1 MSFLLPSLLGPLLG
15 GLFNHNAAGGATLQS
30 ASDELLAGEES
41 DSVSNLVTQQVMSS
55 RSSKMSNITMIAD
68 ERTREVT
75 MYNEYA
81 LSVKDAEQKI
91 VTKAMKLVDDASS
104 G

>member
-1 MSFLLPSLLGPLLG
+1 MSFLLPSLLAPLLG
-15 GLFNHNAAGGATLQS
+15 GLFNHGNAGGQTLEG
-30 ASDELLAGEES
+30 ASESMLAGEES
-41 DSVSNLVTQQVMSS
+41 DTVSSLVTQQAMSA
-55 RSSKMSNITMIAD
+55 RSAKMSNVTLIAD
-68 ERTREVT
+68 EKTRETT
-75 MYNEYA
+75 MYNEYV